1 MSRSEPSDEAKELAA
16 HLIAHQIREW
26 LEPEARSY
34 DYDLYARD
42 NDDESGAFKI
52 PGFSLPK
59 LSLPKISLPKINL
72 PSSDTVVNL
81 AKTGQALAGGAN
93 AIGT

>member
-42 NDDESGAFKI
+42 NDDESGAFSFPK
-52 PGFSLPK
+52 FSLPK
-59 LSLPKISLPKINL
+59 LSLPKINLPKIN
-72 PSSDTVVNL
+72 SDTLANV
-81 AKTGQALAGGAN
+81 AKTGGALAEVAN

>member
-42 NDDESGAFKI
+42 NDDESGAFSFPK
-52 PGFSLPK
+52 FSLPK
-59 LSLPKISLPKINL
+59 LSLPKINLPKIN
-72 PSSDTVVNL
+72 SDTVVNL
-81 AKTGQALAGGAN
+81 AKTGQALAGGAH
-93 AIGT
+93 AIGK